1 MVSSVCK
8 PQHEHESISVCS
20 PTTTNNAAFDVNSR
34 HNSGLK
40 SGLVDSLLLQYPRTM
55 DAADLAKEVVAFAK
69 LRDRPATVALIVK
82 SNALNAILKVIA
94 PIENGRRLLRV
105 VQPDV
110 TATVDYD
117 CNHLGRIVSILESLC
132 FRGATLHLY
141 SIMENGDLSDKS
153 ITYWMFSRMDK
164 DDRQV
169 SRQKMQDALE
179 CLFTID

>member
-1 MVSSVCK
+1 
-8 PQHEHESISVCS
+8 
-20 PTTTNNAAFDVNSR
+20 
-34 HNSGLK
+34 
-40 SGLVDSLLLQYPRTM
+40 M